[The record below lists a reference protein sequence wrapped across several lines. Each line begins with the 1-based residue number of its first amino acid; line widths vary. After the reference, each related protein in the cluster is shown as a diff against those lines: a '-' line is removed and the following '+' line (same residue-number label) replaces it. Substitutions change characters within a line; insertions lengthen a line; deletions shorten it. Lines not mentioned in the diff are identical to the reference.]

1 MQYSIF
7 YRCLCTLLTCVL
19 LFCIS
24 GADSAAAEQK
34 ESTAGLK
41 TIEWLSYENG
51 LARAK
56 AQNKKTF
63 IYFYTGR
70 CPYCT
75 MMEKKTLSDES
86 VIALLKEK
94 FACVR
99 VNLNES
105 PSLGAIYPVS
115 GVPTAWFLESNG
127 NKIGGRP
134 GFIPA
139 KNFLEMLNFIIDE
152 KYK

>member
-1 MQYSIF
+1 MHHSIF

-19 LFCIS
+19 LCCYN
-24 GADSAAAEQK
+24 GAVCVAADQK
-34 ESTAGLK
+34 GSTAGSE

-75 MMEKKTLSDES
+75 MMEKKTLTDKS

-94 FACVR
+94 FVCVR
-99 VNLNES
+99 VNLNTS
-105 PSLGAIYPVS
+105 PSLGALYPVS

-139 KNFLEMLNFIIDE
+139 ENFLEMLNFIVDE